1 MTTLHHDT
9 DATSLP
15 GLIRNSLIS
24 DYTVCIMSAPSFISA
39 FASIKIKQDA
49 IEKAKG
55 AALAWF
61 NSLDTQQTKA
71 LLDAFPRTHTAFSN
85 LLAYSLLKLCEM
97 NQERFLSESINEPN
111 PVYKDMIQNNPLVV
125 FAIVP
130 YNHVLVYRRNNRPNL
145 ALSDAVNGSPI
156 MSTFHCLL
164 TSAVKQ
170 YVHIF
175 LSVQCSQRQDSS
187 DEYFL
192 NSHMNP
198 KTFRNW
204 MEDARTILRD
214 HVLSASSEQRVRQIR
229 RCLDEFEKISQA
241 AATCTIASV
250 PAEAPV
256 GDWDE
261 DASGDSFS

>member
-24 DYTVCIMSAPSFISA
+24 DYTNCIVSAPSFISA
-39 FASIKIKQDA
+39 VASIKIKQDA
-49 IEKAKG
+49 IIEKAKG

-71 LLDAFPRTHTAFSN
+71 LVDAFPRTHTAFSN

-111 PVYKDMIQNNPLVV
+111 PVSRYKDMIQNNPLVV

-130 YNHVLVYRRNNRPNL
+130 YNRVLVYRRDNRPNL

-175 LSVQCSQRQDSS
+175 LSVQCSQRQDRS

-241 AATCTIASV
+241 AAACFCASRGTSRRLGRRCV
-250 PAEAPV
+250 R
-256 GDWDE
+256 
-261 DASGDSFS
+261 